1 MDDVEL
7 RRLKWNCRRG
17 MLENDLVLERFLDKH
32 AQALEGARLN
42 AFKALL
48 DFPDND
54 LRELLSG
61 RREARDQE
69 LSDIVQFIR
78 SC

>member
-1 MDDVEL
+1 MDETEL
-7 RRLKWNCRRG
+7 RRFKWACRRG
-17 MLENDLVLERFLDKH
+17 MLENDLVLERFLEKH
-32 AQALEGARLN
+32 AQALEGERLN
-42 AFKALL
+42 AFTALL

-61 RREARDQE
+61 RREATE
-69 LSDIVQFIR
+69 PALCDIVRFVR